1 MKGPSNDI
9 LVEILRILQKGGF
22 SVSEVD
28 SEDYCF
34 EVVAKKDNVKLLIKT
49 SDNVDNERKEPAEDL
64 RSLAVAYSATPL
76 IIGRMTHNGTVE
88 KDTLYERHGVNVI
101 SPSTFKEI
109 ALSGK
114 LPFVYSKR
122 GGLYFRVNGKYL
134 RQLREERGMSLGD
147 LAKRIG
153 VSRKAVYDYENGSMG
168 ATLETVV
175 RIEEVMDS
183 AVTAGID
190 VFDWHGSEDL
200 PNRSPSG
207 PVARQLHGKLRE
219 MGCKT
224 IGFTHAPVDVHARN
238 MGISFLSNDKSH
250 EEESLDKRVETAVG
264 LGKLLRVESVLV
276 TGDTQPRDLDITVIH
291 MDDVK
296 KLGSLKDLER
306 LLNLNSSSC

>member
-1 MKGPSNDI
+1 MKASPNEI
-9 LVEILRILQKGGF
+9 LVQILRILQKAGF
-22 SVSEVD
+22 SVSQVD

-34 EVVAKKDNVKLLIKT
+34 EIVAKKDNVKLLIKT
-49 SDNVDNERKEPAEDL
+49 SENIDNARKEPAEDL

-122 GGLYFRVNGKYL
+122 GGLYFRINGKYL
-134 RQLREERGMSLGD
+134 RKLREERGMSLGD

-153 VSRKAVYDYENGSMG
+153 VSRKAIYDYETGSMG
-168 ATLETVV
+168 ATFETVAK
-175 RIEEVMDS
+175 IEETMDS
-183 AVTAGID
+183 AVTAGIN
-190 VFDWHGSEDL
+190 VFDWHSGEDL
-200 PNRSPSG
+200 PNRSPTG

-224 IGFTHAPVDVHARN
+224 IGFTYAPVDVHARN
-238 MGISFLSNDKSH
+238 MGISFISNDKSH
-250 EEESLDKRVETAVG
+250 EEEALDRKVRTAVE
-264 LGKLLRVESVLV
+264 LGKLLQVESVLV
-276 TGDTQPRDLDITVIH
+276 TGDHQPRDLNITVIH
-291 MDDVK
+291 MDDMK
-296 KLGSLKDLER
+296 KLESIRDLEQ
-306 LLNLNSSSC
+306 LLNLKSSS